1 MNTRILST
9 STEESTTISESSLLR
24 SLNSV
29 NRYSARDIADLCQLY
44 LVSLHILRSDFS
56 QAPWARDYARRTI
69 SYNNYDQLRIQNT
82 DLYQFLNMLT
92 HKPAAWMR
100 NMKQPVASE
109 LFMQD
114 VHVDVT
120 LVNRFLHGIASAKFD
135 ARSSGR
141 LLMQLE
147 RDLKIQVQNY
157 RSMRRIAADW
167 SESHVTTEAKSL
179 VITRMLQ
186 AMRHRAHQGDML
198 PALTQLAREQKLE
211 IDQACDA
218 ETGKNCDITQPGE
231 KPASLLKQIAVGAGL
246 GLGAYML
253 GKALFGGK
261 QS

>member
-1 MNTRILST
+1 MNHI
-9 STEESTTISESSLLR
+9 ISESSLLR
-24 SLNSV
+24 SLNAV

-44 LVSLHILRSDFS
+44 LISLHILRSDFS

-69 SYNNYDQLRIQNT
+69 SYNNYDQLRIQKT
-82 DLYQFLNMLT
+82 DLYQFLNMLI
-92 HKPAAWMR
+92 HQPHSWMHRMKKPE
-100 NMKQPVASE
+100 ASE

-114 VHVDVT
+114 VHVDAH
-120 LVNRFLHGIASAKFD
+120 LIKKFLHGIAAPQFD
-135 ARSSGR
+135 AHMSGR

-186 AMRHRAHQGDML
+186 ALRHRAHQGDIL

-218 ETGKNCDITQPGE
+218 ETGKNCNVSQAD
-231 KPASLLKQIAVGAGL
+231 KPASLLKQVAVGAGL
-246 GLGAYML
+246 GVGAYLL
-253 GKALFGGK
+253 GKALFGGSNK
-261 QS
+261 